1 MSISS
6 YYNYTCTFP
15 KGTETNQTKLPVED
29 KGDVMCIFDEG
40 GGWYSDTC
48 LEELVEMFGKP
59 LDQVPGLDLHL
70 YYECEEDGFWK
81 MELDIVDGKC
91 TYRESEIHMVEH
103 PMSDCPVD
111 IAIGTPE
118 AKLRDARK
126 VWERLGE
133 TPVDDSERIERCIY
147 IPSVCYYEKGT
158 HREEIWHDIEEK
170 YGVSVAYLMGQ
181 AKNPDG
187 TNE

>member
-6 YYNYTCTFP
+6 YYDYTCTFP
-15 KGTETNQTKLPVED
+15 KDTEFDKAVMNVED
-29 KGDVMCIFDEG
+29 KGDRWEIYDEG
-40 GGWYSDTC
+40 DGAYSETC
-48 LEELVEMFGKP
+48 LEELVEVFGKP
-59 LDQVPGLDLHL
+59 LDKVPGLELDL
-70 YYECEEDGFWK
+70 YYECHEDGFWK
-81 MELDIVDGKC
+81 MELDIMDGKC

-118 AKLRDARK
+118 GNVREAKK
-126 VWERLGE
+126 IWKRLGE
-133 TPVDDSERIERCIY
+133 TPVDDNECIERHIY
-147 IPSVCYYEKGT
+147 IPRTCYYAEGT

-170 YGVSVAYLMGQ
+170 YGVSVAWLMGQ